1 LVKEKSLITVH
12 GPHQFLCLKHGI
24 KMLFGFV
31 AAGEVHP
38 QPHILMF
45 GKGSKPDF
53 TW

>member
-1 LVKEKSLITVH
+1 VFYC
-12 GPHQFLCLKHGI
+12 QF

-38 QPHILMF
+38 QPYILMF
-45 GKGSKPDF
+45 GKWSKLDF

>member
-1 LVKEKSLITVH
+1 MSRNLFAKT
-12 GPHQFLCLKHGI
+12 I

-45 GKGSKPDF
+45 GKGNKSDF